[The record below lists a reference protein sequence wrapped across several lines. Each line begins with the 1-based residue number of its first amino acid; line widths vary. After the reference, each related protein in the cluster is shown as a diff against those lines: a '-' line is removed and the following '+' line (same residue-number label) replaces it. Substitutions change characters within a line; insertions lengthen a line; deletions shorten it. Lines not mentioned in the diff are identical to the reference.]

1 MAKILVAA
9 LASKADASV
18 FEVPFETQADLCW
31 YELPYRQQAE
41 HDAEQIGA
49 AVQPE
54 RIDDHGGKYE
64 VAAEDQ
70 QVLAHREV
78 RIEVVE
84 LRYDADLLARL
95 RRV

>member
-41 HDAEQIGA
+41 HDQHRHPQAEMLAEEAEQRRA
-49 AVQPE
+49 
-54 RIDDHGGKYE
+54 
-64 VAAEDQ
+64 DQ
-70 QVLAHREV
+70 EGDVTGDRDEADPSDGV
-78 RIEVVE
+78 RS
-84 LRYDADLLARL
+84 
-95 RRV
+95 

>member
-41 HDAEQIGA
+41 GDA
-49 AVQPE
+49 
-54 RIDDHGGKYE
+54 
-64 VAAEDQ
+64 
-70 QVLAHREV
+70 
-78 RIEVVE
+78 
-84 LRYDADLLARL
+84 
-95 RRV
+95 